1 MIDFILKFSTSLN
14 VSTFINY
21 TEPLNEHANVRD
33 YLIQFISNLPINILE
48 NIKLQAFTLAQFTQ
62 ATNQLTRTAS
72 VSKFLD

>member
-14 VSTFINY
+14 ASTIINY

-33 YLIQFISNLPINILE
+33 YLIQFISNLPINTLE
-48 NIKLQAFTLAQFTQ
+48 SIKLQAFTLALFTQ

-72 VSKFLD
+72 VSNFLR